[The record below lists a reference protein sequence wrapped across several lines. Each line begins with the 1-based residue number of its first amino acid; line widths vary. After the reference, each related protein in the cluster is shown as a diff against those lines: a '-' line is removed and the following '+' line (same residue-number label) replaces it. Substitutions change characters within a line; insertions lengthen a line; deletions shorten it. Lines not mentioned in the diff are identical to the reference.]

1 MFWEK
6 KRTLKIFKQNYSF
19 RTVKRNKI
27 SMQKNY
33 LIIVIIIL
41 LGNFGSCL
49 EHSQEETNVVTK
61 NNKIVTKTLYHVNVW
76 HDTTFTTEDVNYFEK
91 YSMFSA
97 LNVR

>member
-1 MFWEK
+1 
-6 KRTLKIFKQNYSF
+6 
-19 RTVKRNKI
+19 
-27 SMQKNY
+27 MQKNY

-49 EHSQEETNVVTK
+49 EHSQEKANAATK
-61 NNKIVTKTLYHVNVW
+61 NNKIITKTLYHVNVW
-76 HDTTFTTEDVNYFEK
+76 YDTTFTTEDRFYFEK